1 MVIYKGVALEKRTQF
16 IIKEISLDLSA
27 ESILDIGCGTGSV
40 ATELGKS
47 GYDVTAIDL
56 DLKSI
61 DECKQN
67 NRLDNVE
74 FLLQNAETMDLE
86 KKFDVIIACEIIE
99 HSQHPDLVVKSIRRH
114 LNKDGIAIVSVPNG
128 YSPWEIVVSRFL
140 QKSKLVAKFYRSP
153 RLFKKMTGA
162 STPFYSNNAFCFHIN
177 FFSYGRFKKLLQNNG
192 FKIMYVNH
200 SDLGIFPEWKGFR
213 VFKKVECK
221 IADYVP
227 HVLAGGWLMVIEK

>member
-86 KKFDVIIACEIIE
+86 KKFRLRNSV
-99 HSQHPDLVVKSIRRH
+99 LV
-114 LNKDGIAIVSVPNG
+114 
-128 YSPWEIVVSRFL
+128 
-140 QKSKLVAKFYRSP
+140 
-153 RLFKKMTGA
+153 
-162 STPFYSNNAFCFHIN
+162 
-177 FFSYGRFKKLLQNNG
+177 
-192 FKIMYVNH
+192 
-200 SDLGIFPEWKGFR
+200 
-213 VFKKVECK
+213 
-221 IADYVP
+221 
-227 HVLAGGWLMVIEK
+227 

>member
-1 MVIYKGVALEKRTQF
+1 MVIYKGVALEKRTRQVELH
-16 IIKEISLDLSA
+16 IAEDLSA
-27 ESILDIGCGTGSV
+27 ESVLDIGCGTGSV
-40 ATELGKS
+40 ATELGKA
-47 GYDVTAIDL
+47 GYDVTAVDL

-67 NRLDNVE
+67 NRLTNVE

-86 KKFDVIIACEIIE
+86 KKFDVVIACEIIE
-99 HSQHPDLVVKSIRRH
+99 HSEYPDLVVKSIRRH
-114 LNKDGIAIVSVPNG
+114 LNKNGIAIVSVPNG
-128 YSPWEIVVSRFL
+128 YCLWEIVVSRFL

-153 RLFKKMTGA
+153 RIFKKMTGA
-162 STPFYSNNAFCFHIN
+162 TTPFYSNNAFCFHIN
-177 FFSYGRFKKLLQNNG
+177 FFSYGRFKKLLHDEG
-192 FKIMYVNH
+192 FKILHVDH

-213 VFKKVECK
+213 LFKKVECK